1 MCFTGKRGKM
11 KTEQKREQ
19 DNKAAFLADETEDG
33 VREEIREEKNPIQ
46 VADRLFL
53 TMEVLAQKGP
63 MGLIEL
69 SNQLNLH
76 KSTVHRLLNSLIYM
90 GYARQDLESGKYSL
104 TFKLLELS
112 NQLLAHVDVIEI
124 VRPYLKKLMRQTGE
138 TVHFVQKD
146 GNYAVYIDKVESDQN
161 SVRMVAKVGSRIP
174 LYCSGVGKAMA
185 AQMTEEQVR
194 KMWAKSRIHALTPHT
209 IVDCDEYL
217 KALEE
222 VRRKGYALDNEENEL
237 GVRCIAAGVTDY
249 KGRPKYAFSISAP
262 VSRMDDKRV
271 EELAFY
277 VLKMKEEIA
286 REIQ

>member
-1 MCFTGKRGKM
+1 MN
-11 KTEQKREQ
+11 TEQN
-19 DNKAAFLADETEDG
+19 NKESTRKQVEKEILNGTGTTAGEDA
-33 VREEIREEKNPIQ
+33 REEIREEKNPIQ

-53 TMEVLAQKGP
+53 TMETLAQKGP

-69 SNQLNLH
+69 SNQMELH

-90 GYARQDLESGKYSL
+90 GYTRQDLETGKYSL

-161 SVRMVAKVGSRIP
+161 SVRMVSKVGSRIP
-174 LYCSGVGKAMA
+174 LYCSGVGKTMA

-194 KMWAKSRIHALTPHT
+194 KMWAKSSIHALTPHT

-217 KALEE
+217 KTLEE
-222 VRRKGYALDNEENEL
+222 VREKGYALDNEENEL

-262 VSRMDDKRV
+262 VSRMDDQRV
-271 EELAFY
+271 EELAYY

-286 REIQ
+286 RAIQ